1 MTSIEERK
9 IASDYVLRRE
19 LIRPKTNIINAVCFL
34 SLLLLVCFAASMIM
48 KLLFEKIPFT
58 LVFFLV
64 FFSIMF
70 ILLKKVIIGI
80 VEIYQHYMPEQ
91 LRRSCLCMPTCS
103 EYMILA
109 IQKYGA
115 LKGIQKGLYRLTHT
129 CRGIDYK
136 IDYP

>member
-1 MTSIEERK
+1 MTSTEERK

-19 LIRPKTNIINAVCFL
+19 LIRPKTNIINAAYFL
-34 SLLLLVCFAASMIM
+34 SLLLLVCFAASIIM

-109 IQKYGA
+109 VKKYGA
-115 LKGIQKGLYRLTHT
+115 LKGMRKGLYRLIHT
-129 CRGIDYK
+129 CQGIDYK